1 MSGAAFLRSAS
12 WAPTVAMSW
21 FWGLGF
27 CFSMHVVL
35 TYGWGA
41 FAAFAAT
48 NATGLFL
55 FGALCGRAGTDP
67 ARLFRIAQDRAG
79 VALVAYQIVAV
90 AITLYGFG
98 RYVLVP
104 MFGAGSAGGAAI
116 LLIASSAIGH
126 AVGLPGLKKLH
137 AVLLAGGAAA
147 AAATLTALP
156 GGEAPPV
163 SAALDSRFLGLVVP
177 SLVGFLLGPWL
188 DVQQWQRA
196 VAIRRAGGSTLL
208 TYGLGSLLFLGLLCI
223 NAVLAVAAGPVVSAA
238 ASDGLPFAGGSLAA
252 AAVRLD
258 GGHGLASVAFLVWST
273 LAMAT
278 TLDSFYVAVR
288 STLKETMGRST
299 SALLALVPQGYATSP
314 LWVGSIACGLAFAAF
329 RLDLPFLYLMMPFAT
344 FFAAPAANLVAG
356 ALGAPVL
363 HDAPLAFML
372 GICAMA
378 LFVAGHAADDPAL
391 LALSV
396 LVPLLAAARSF
407 AHVLK
412 PGRDHR
418 PAEID
423 AVTGGMP
430 VQADPIVLR
439 PVNDHGAAHGFE
451 GKWFVVRITPTYDDT
466 NSVGNV
472 YFANYMR
479 FVGKAR
485 ELFFN
490 AVMPDFDLATTR
502 FLILTKSI
510 AHDFRGEAKE
520 FEPIEVRIGVRRWN
534 RKFVT
539 LEHEIRRSS
548 GGVLG
553 KGSQQ
558 LMFVDAEDYRLIDMP
573 GDIVGNF
580 GPYVLGDQPAAA
592 AATGLPEA
600 EAA

>member
-1 MSGAAFLRSAS
+1 MSGTAMLRSAS

-27 CFSMHVVL
+27 CFSIHVVL

-55 FGALCGRAGTDP
+55 FGALCGRAGNDP
-67 ARLFRIAQDRAG
+67 AKLFRVAQDRAG
-79 VALVAYQIVAV
+79 VALVAYQVVAV

-104 MFGAGSAGGAAI
+104 LFGAGSAGGAAI

-126 AVGLPGLKKLH
+126 AIGLPGLKKLH
-137 AVLLAGGAAA
+137 AVLLAGGLAAA
-147 AAATLTALP
+147 AAAFTALP

-163 SAALDSRFLGLVVP
+163 SAALNSRFLGLVVP

-196 VAIRRAGGSTLL
+196 VAIRRDGGSPTLA
-208 TYGLGSLLFLGLLCI
+208 YGLGSLLFLGLLCV

-238 ASDGLPFAGGSLAA
+238 ASDGLPFAGGSVAA
-252 AAVRLD
+252 AAARLD
-258 GGHGLASVAFLVWST
+258 GSRGLASVAFLVWST

-278 TLDSFYVAVR
+278 TLDSFYVAMR
-288 STLKETMGRST
+288 STLKESMGRST
-299 SALLALVPQGYATSP
+299 NALLALVPPGYATSP
-314 LWVGSIACGLAFAAF
+314 LWVGSVACVLAFAAIRF
-329 RLDLPFLYLMMPFAT
+329 DLPFLYLMMPFAT
-344 FFAAPAANLVAG
+344 FFAAPAANLLAG

-372 GICAMA
+372 GLCAMA
-378 LFVAGHAADDPAL
+378 LFVAGHAADDPAI

-396 LVPLLAAARSF
+396 TVPLLAAARSF
-407 AHVLK
+407 
-412 PGRDHR
+412 GRLLVSRKAPR
-418 PAEID
+418 PSKIVAGI
-423 AVTGGMP
+423 GGLP
-430 VQADPIVLR
+430 VQAEPIVLL
-439 PVNDHGAAHGFE
+439 PVNDQGAAHGFE

-490 AVMPDFDLATTR
+490 AVMPDFDLSTTQ

-539 LEHEIRRSS
+539 LEHEIRRSA
-548 GGVLG
+548 GAVLG

-558 LMFVDAEDYRLIDMP
+558 LMFVDAKDYRLIDMP
-573 GDIVGNF
+573 GDIVRNF
-580 GPYVLGDQPAAA
+580 GPYVLGDQPASGPSA
-592 AATGLPEA
+592 GLPEA